1 MNLDKDGILIIKN
14 VFNNCNYLDN
24 INSKL
29 YEFLEKKNNKYN
41 RNDNCLHHIPVYDKH
56 ILDEILITI
65 YNLDEVKKYFKS
77 NFILHTCGGVINK
90 PSKKSY
96 THNWH
101 IDSNEKNNNNNTIL
115 NVLVP
120 LCNFTLE
127 NGCTKIFPKKSDVYK
142 NILLNKGDVLFFD
155 SSLTHCTGNNTS
167 NHHRNCLTITLVKI
181 YIKPQFSYSLLF
193 NKEEME
199 ELDDDLKMLYDFK
212 SQIPNNLKDFYGKK
226 FITK

>member
-1 MNLDKDGILIIKN
+1 MI
-14 VFNNCNYLDN
+14 N
-24 INSKL
+24 I
-29 YEFLEKKNNKYN
+29 F
-41 RNDNCLHHIPVYDKH
+41 
-56 ILDEILITI
+56 LDEVLTTI
-65 YNLDEVKKYFKS
+65 YNLDEVKNYFKN
-77 NFILHTCGGVINK
+77 NFILYTCGGVINK

-101 IDSNEKNNNNNTIL
+101 IDSNEKNNNTML

-127 NGCTKIFPKKSDVYK
+127 NGCTKIFPKNSDVSK

-155 SSLTHCTGNNTS
+155 SSLTHCTGDNTS

-181 YIKPQFSYSLLF
+181 YIKPQFNYYSLF
-193 NKEEME
+193 NKEEIE
-199 ELDDDLKMLYDFK
+199 KLDDNLKMLYNFK
-212 SQIPNNLKDFYGKK
+212 SQIPDNLNDFYEKK